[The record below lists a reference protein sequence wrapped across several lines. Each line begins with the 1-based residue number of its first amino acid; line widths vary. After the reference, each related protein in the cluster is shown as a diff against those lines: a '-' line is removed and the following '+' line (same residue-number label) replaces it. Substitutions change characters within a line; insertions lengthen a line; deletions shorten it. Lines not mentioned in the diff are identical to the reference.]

1 MRQSTANF
9 SALLP
14 LIVFLGVFLGSGI
27 YYAHVGVES
36 AFYQIKAPVA
46 ALPAIMVAM
55 LIGRTRVRE
64 RIHHFLQG
72 VGDINIIT
80 MCMVYLMAGAFG
92 KVTSA
97 IGGVDA
103 TVALGLSMLPEQMLL
118 PGLFLVASFVSMAMG
133 TSMGTIA
140 AITPIAIGL
149 SQTADLSLALCVGT
163 TVGGAMFGDNL
174 SFISDTTIAAT
185 RTQACNMR
193 DKFRLNACIALPGA
207 LLTMGILFILGSGD
221 GILVTIDFNGW
232 LVLPYLLV
240 LGLAISGIN
249 VLVVLMMGLLFSG
262 IVGMMVTE
270 SYSIATMADNI
281 YLGFEGMMEIMVLS
295 MFIGG
300 LAAVMEHEGGLA
312 WLTGCIQSL
321 IGRSNRLRRRAGEVG
336 ISLLVSVCNLFT
348 ANNTVS
354 ILISGSVARDI
365 AKQNDIDPRRSAS
378 LLDIF
383 SCVVQ
388 GTIPWG
394 AQLLLAGSIAGLSPF
409 SLVGNNYYPWI
420 LGFCAILAIFS
431 GFPHQAKKQ
440 SFNH

>member
-14 LIVFLGVFLGSGI
+14 LLVFLGVFLGSGL
-27 YYAHVGVES
+27 YYVQAGVES
-36 AFYQIKAPVA
+36 AFYQVKAPVA
-46 ALPAIMVAM
+46 ALPAIIVAM
-55 LIGRTRVRE
+55 LIGRTHFSE

-72 VGDINIIT
+72 IGDINIIT

-92 KVTSA
+92 EVTRA

-103 TVALGLSMLPEQMLL
+103 TVALGLSMLPEHMLL
-118 PGLFLVASFVSMAMG
+118 PSLFLVASFVSMAMG

-140 AITPIAIGL
+140 AITPMAIGL
-149 SQTADLSLALCVGT
+149 SQTTDLSPALCVGT

-193 DKFRLNACIALPGA
+193 DKFRLNACIAIPAA
-207 LLTMGILFILGSGD
+207 LLTMGILFIFGSGD
-221 GILVTIDFNGW
+221 GTLVTTDFNGW

-249 VLVVLMMGLLFSG
+249 VLVVLMVGLLFSG
-262 IVGMMVTE
+262 IVGMLITE
-270 SYSIATMADNI
+270 GYSIATMADNI
-281 YLGFEGMMEIMVLS
+281 YLGFENMMEIMVLS

-300 LAAVMEHEGGLA
+300 LAAVMNHEGGLA
-312 WLTGCIQSL
+312 WVTDCIQSL
-321 IGRSNRLRRRAGEVG
+321 IGRSNRLRRCAGEIG

-354 ILISGSVARDI
+354 ILISGPVARDI
-365 AKQNDIDPRRSAS
+365 AKQNNIDSGRSAS

-394 AQLLLAGSIAGLSPF
+394 AQLLLAGSIASLSPF
-409 SLVGNNYYPWI
+409 SLVGNSYYPWI

-431 GFPHQAKKQ
+431 NYPRQTKSQ
-440 SFNH
+440 